1 MLNSAHIAVRP
12 WCLALVVSGLCWLI
26 TGCGTAEGP
35 VDSEAPQGEA
45 NLGVKVSE
53 CPLIDSLSALPLQT
67 SLGNPIELSATPSNP
82 DQDSALSFVWYASSG
97 TFRNSTLRKTTYICD
112 QLGNQLIFLIV
123 GNGACGD
130 QAEVPITCDDGG
142 AK

>member
-1 MLNSAHIAVRP
+1 M
-12 WCLALVVSGLCWLI
+12 SGLCWLI